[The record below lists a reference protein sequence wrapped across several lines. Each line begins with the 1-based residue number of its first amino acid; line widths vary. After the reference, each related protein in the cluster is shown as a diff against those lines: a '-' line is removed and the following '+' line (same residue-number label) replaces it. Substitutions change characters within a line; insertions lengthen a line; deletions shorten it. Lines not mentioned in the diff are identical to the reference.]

1 MPKRSEGVEAL
12 IQEDR
17 VSIQEITMLDWYAG
31 FALMARPEGEDAA
44 KRAFDLAAAMM
55 KERRERLWTPPRT

>member
-12 IQEDR
+12 IEEDR
-17 VSIQEITMLDWYAG
+17 ISIQDITMLDWYAG
-31 FALMARPEGEDAA
+31 FALMAIPEGNDAA
-44 KRAFDLAAAMM
+44 KRAFELAAAMM